1 MYRPRCHT
9 RRGRS
14 QAWGGSRTQDTTPLK
29 AAWLDANV
37 IVRLLTDQPRDLA
50 AKAQAL
56 MRRAER
62 GELVLRLS
70 VVVVAEVVWVL
81 SRRYSH
87 TKEQIAGS
95 IQLVITADGIDVE
108 AADDVLDAL
117 QMMVD
122 QNVDFVDA
130 YLAAVAKRRRESVAT
145 FDSDFR
151 KLGARV
157 VAL

>member
-1 MYRPRCHT
+1 
-9 RRGRS
+9 
-14 QAWGGSRTQDTTPLK
+14 
-29 AAWLDANV
+29 
-37 IVRLLTDQPRDLA
+37 
-50 AKAQAL
+50 

-81 SRRYSH
+81 GRRYSH

-95 IQLVITADGIDVE
+95 LQLVITADGIDVE

>member
-1 MYRPRCHT
+1 
-9 RRGRS
+9 
-14 QAWGGSRTQDTTPLK
+14 
-29 AAWLDANV
+29 
-37 IVRLLTDQPRDLA
+37 
-50 AKAQAL
+50 

-62 GELVLRLS
+62 GDLVLRLS

-95 IQLVITADGIDVE
+95 LQMVITADGIDVE

-130 YLAAVAKRRRESVAT
+130 YVAAVAVRRRESVAT

-151 KLGARV
+151 KLGVRV

>member
-1 MYRPRCHT
+1 
-9 RRGRS
+9 
-14 QAWGGSRTQDTTPLK
+14 
-29 AAWLDANV
+29 
-37 IVRLLTDQPRDLA
+37 
-50 AKAQAL
+50 

-108 AADDVLDAL
+108 AADDVFDAL
-117 QMMVD
+117 TLMAD
-122 QNVDFVDA
+122 HSVDFPDA
-130 YLAAVAKRRRESVAT
+130 YLAAAANRRGDSVAT

-151 KLGARV
+151 KLGARILV
-157 VAL
+157 LQ

>member
-1 MYRPRCHT
+1 M
-9 RRGRS
+9 
-14 QAWGGSRTQDTTPLK
+14 
-29 AAWLDANV
+29 
-37 IVRLLTDQPRDLA
+37 
-50 AKAQAL
+50 
-56 MRRAER
+56 
-62 GELVLRLS
+62 LRLS

-95 IQLVITADGIDVE
+95 LQMVITADGIDVE

-130 YLAAVAKRRRESVAT
+130 YVAAVAVRRRESVAT

-151 KLGARV
+151 KLGVRV

>member
-1 MYRPRCHT
+1 
-9 RRGRS
+9 
-14 QAWGGSRTQDTTPLK
+14 
-29 AAWLDANV
+29 
-37 IVRLLTDQPRDLA
+37 
-50 AKAQAL
+50 

-122 QNVDFVDA
+122 QNVDFVGA
-130 YLAAVAKRRRESVAT
+130 YLAAVAKRRHESVAT

-157 VAL
+157 VAI

>member
-1 MYRPRCHT
+1 
-9 RRGRS
+9 
-14 QAWGGSRTQDTTPLK
+14 
-29 AAWLDANV
+29 
-37 IVRLLTDQPRDLA
+37 
-50 AKAQAL
+50 

-70 VVVVAEVVWVL
+70 VVVVAEVAWVL

-95 IQLVITADGIDVE
+95 LQLVITADGIDAE
-108 AADDVLDAL
+108 APDDVLDAL

-122 QNVDFVDA
+122 HNVDFVDA
-130 YLAAVAKRRRESVAT
+130 FIAALANRRRESVAT

-151 KLGARV
+151 KLGARI